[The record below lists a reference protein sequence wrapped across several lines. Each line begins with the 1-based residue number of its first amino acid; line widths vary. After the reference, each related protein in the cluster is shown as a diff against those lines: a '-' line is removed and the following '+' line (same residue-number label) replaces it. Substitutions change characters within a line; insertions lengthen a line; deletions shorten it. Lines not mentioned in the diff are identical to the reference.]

1 MHAKHFLALCFAA
14 CASVA
19 HADDVVT
26 VGQLSQV
33 QSEAL
38 LLQAKVKKSEAQR
51 RLAELGASASAPTLT
66 IGTPASDNQPS
77 GMPSV
82 SGAAGAYGKLVA
94 TFVYPD
100 GSTYEA
106 GPGRDI
112 PGGFSVSRVSTSE
125 VVLMKNGKSIRLALG
140 QIAPREQKP
149 VPTSTTSFP
158 QLPGSMPALA
168 QPVR

>member
-1 MHAKHFLALCFAA
+1 MHAKYLLALSLV
-14 CASVA
+14 ASA
-19 HADDVVT
+19 SLARADDVVT

-51 RLAELGASASAPTLT
+51 RLAELGAAGNAPTLT
-66 IGTPASDNQPS
+66 IGSPTTDSQPS
-77 GMPSV
+77 GTPSV

-112 PGGFSVSRVSTSE
+112 PGGYTVSRVTTSE
-125 VVLMKNGKSIRLALG
+125 VVLMKAGKPIRLALG

-149 VPTSTTSFP
+149 VSTSATSFP

-168 QPVR
+168 QPIR